1 MKMLRLLIILVFGI
15 HFLFGNYAF
24 YSKVRNTCSSYR
36 LVVEQKDMRLTDEEF
51 TLTMNSKRNNFE
63 RVMLIGFASVGKAM
77 EHQRYLQGT
86 GKIEQALIP
95 ASVTIIVNVP
105 VTRDNLVVSASASTE
120 LIEKLSAGVIET
132 SQFMQEIK
140 DSIQT
145 L

>member
-1 MKMLRLLIILVFGI
+1 
-15 HFLFGNYAF
+15 
-24 YSKVRNTCSSYR
+24 
-36 LVVEQKDMRLTDEEF
+36 
-51 TLTMNSKRNNFE
+51 
-63 RVMLIGFASVGKAM
+63 M

-120 LIEKLSAGVIET
+120 LIEKLSAGIIET

>member
-1 MKMLRLLIILVFGI
+1 
-15 HFLFGNYAF
+15 
-24 YSKVRNTCSSYR
+24 
-36 LVVEQKDMRLTDEEF
+36 
-51 TLTMNSKRNNFE
+51 
-63 RVMLIGFASVGKAM
+63 
-77 EHQRYLQGT
+77 LQGI

-120 LIEKLSAGVIET
+120 LIEKLSAGIIET

>member
-1 MKMLRLLIILVFGI
+1 MLRLLIILVFGI

-36 LVVEQKDMRLTDEEF
+36 LVVEQKDMRLTDEGF

-77 EHQRYLQGT
+77 EHQRHLEGI

-105 VTRDNLVVSASASTE
+105 VTRDNLIVSASASTE
-120 LIEKLSAGVIET
+120 LIEKLSAGIIET

>member
-1 MKMLRLLIILVFGI
+1 MLKLLIILVFGI

-36 LVVEQKDMRLTDEEF
+36 LVVELPELPLLPDEGF

-77 EHQRYLQGT
+77 EHQRYLQGI

-120 LIEKLSAGVIET
+120 LIEKLSAGIIET